1 MDETADFLIGGVS
14 LNEQRAKLFSVTRPY
29 LQASYGF
36 CFREIDTYIPL
47 ARLTAPFRIRAW
59 STITAFSIISPIVI
73 LLTKKL
79 NRDWRHFIIGG
90 QMNRTPILN
99 MWTTILGNPIA
110 NRKIVS
116 GKHLSK
122 FARIILILWI
132 IMWIVVRN
140 AYQGSLYRHLQKH
153 RLTSPYDTIAKVRKS
168 NCEIKAPLSTFNLI
182 RIQGFSA
189 DR

>member
-1 MDETADFLIGGVS
+1 MS

-36 CFREIDTYIPL
+36 CFREIDAYIPL
-47 ARLTAPFRIRAW
+47 ARLTAPFRYRAW
-59 STITAFSIISPIVI
+59 STITAFLIISPIVI

-79 NRDWRHFIIGG
+79 SKEWRHFIIGG

-116 GKHLSK
+116 GEHLSN
-122 FARIILILWI
+122 FARAILILWI
-132 IMWIVVRN
+132 IMWIVCRN
-140 AYQGSLYRHLQKH
+140 AYQGSLYRYLQKH

-168 NCEIKAPLSTFNLI
+168 NCEIRAPLSTYNLI
-182 RIQGFSA
+182 RIQGFNS